1 MSWNS
6 SWGTRTRY
14 DLLSDAKRTNYHVF
28 PLMIVV
34 VEGQPEEEHIRD
46 LPTVRSCVKVAPCV
60 CDVAMG
66 DRSPKVCCRMR
77 GGGDGSAMVPDT
89 SRSVK
94 SVQSVKSVA
103 SVKSTKSEQ
112 SVKSVKSVQSVK
124 SNHSVGSVRS
134 NHSVGTVKSNH
145 TVTSRNTK
153 KKW

>member
-1 MSWNS
+1 
-6 SWGTRTRY
+6 
-14 DLLSDAKRTNYHVF
+14 
-28 PLMIVV
+28 MIVV

-153 KKW
+153 KK